1 MLTSVLYMLSV
12 YSLWLY
18 DYQYIFL
25 EYSMMGVA

>member
-1 MLTSVLYMLSV
+1 MLTSVLYTLSV